1 MIKILFFIYFAIG
14 FAIYLYVKQ
23 SIDAIGMDTLLKMF
37 GQDEQIPKTDF
48 NEFGPQL
55 IMFLVCL
62 TLWPLFFLKQDI

>member
-1 MIKILFFIYFAIG
+1 MIKILFFIYLTIG

-37 GQDEQIPKTDF
+37 GQDEQIPEIDF

-62 TLWPLFFLKQDI
+62 ILWPLFFLKQDI

>member
-1 MIKILFFIYFAIG
+1 MIRILFFIYLTIG

-23 SIDAIGMDTLLKMF
+23 SIDEIGIDTLVRMF
-37 GQDEQIPKTDF
+37 GQDEKIPEIDF
-48 NEFGPQL
+48 NAFGPQL